1 LPDLV
6 LGAGEAMSLRELFT
20 ALLGKAAAAGP
31 IAARTQSALIGT
43 IILGVIIVASPAH
56 TQEKSIV
63 VASTTSA
70 QDSGLFEYLLPIFK
84 QKTGITVNVLAQ
96 GTGQALDTAR
106 RGDADVVFIHAK
118 SAEEKFLAEG
128 EGVKLFPVMYND
140 FVLIGPKDDPAGI
153 KGGKDVAKAF
163 QTIKKKQAC
172 FVSRG
177 GHSGTHIAE
186 LNLWEAA
193 DINIENE
200 RGPWYKSI
208 GQGMGATLNFAN
220 ANNCY
225 VLSDRGTWRHLK
237 NKGDL
242 QILVDG
248 DKRMFNQYDVML
260 VNPAKHPD
268 VKKELGQQFID
279 WLISPDGQKTIANY
293 KIEGQPLFYVTKTSP
308 FFFDEIVLID
318 LLALFLAVATVFI
331 LWYVVK
337 KALPNGVKDL
347 QFFVTFIFVVVPFVT
362 LVCFGLAVINY
373 DAIAARAGWP
383 PILPLDSP
391 LSLPI
396 LAALAFYIGQTMWL
410 WWDWRKLRI
419 PRKSTD

>member
-1 LPDLV
+1 MFD
-6 LGAGEAMSLRELFT
+6 R
-20 ALLGKAAAAGP
+20 
-31 IAARTQSALIGT
+31 RALIGA
-43 IILGVIIVASPAH
+43 IILVGVIIVASPAY

-84 QKTGITVNVLAQ
+84 QKTGITVKVLAQ

-106 RGDADVVFIHAK
+106 RGDADVVFVHAR

-153 KGGKDVAKAF
+153 KGRKDVAKAL
-163 QTIKKKQAC
+163 QIIKEKRAC

-177 GHSGTHIAE
+177 DHSGTHIAE
-186 LNLWEAA
+186 LNFWKAA
-193 DINIENE
+193 DADIEKDG
-200 RGPWYKSI
+200 GPWYKSI
-208 GQGMGATLNFAN
+208 GQGMGATLNFAI
-220 ANNCY
+220 ASNCY
-225 VLSDRGTWRHLK
+225 VLSDRGTWSDLK

-279 WLISPDGQKTIANY
+279 WLVSADGQKTIANY
-293 KIEGQPLFYVTKTSP
+293 KIEGEQLFYVTNTSP
-308 FFFDEIVLID
+308 FLFDEIGLID
-318 LLALFLAVATVFI
+318 LLALVVAIATVST

-337 KALPNGVKDL
+337 QVFPDDVKDL
-347 QFFVTFIFVVVPFVT
+347 QLFLTFIIVIIPFVMI
-362 LVCFGLAVINY
+362 LYFGLAVINY
-373 DAIAARAGWP
+373 NAIAELSGWP
-383 PILPLDSP
+383 PVLPLNSLLSP
-391 LSLPI
+391 LI
-396 LAALAFYIGQTMWL
+396 VGAVAFYIGQTMWL
-410 WWDWRKLRI
+410 WWDWRKFRI
-419 PRKSTD
+419 PR

>member
-1 LPDLV
+1 MLD
-6 LGAGEAMSLRELFT
+6 R
-20 ALLGKAAAAGP
+20 
-31 IAARTQSALIGT
+31 RALIGA
-43 IILGVIIVASPAH
+43 IILVGVIIVASPAY

-84 QKTGITVNVLAQ
+84 QKTGITVKVLAQ

-106 RGDADVVFIHAK
+106 RGDADVVFVHAK

-128 EGVKLFPVMYND
+128 EGVKRFPVMYND

-153 KGGKDVAKAF
+153 KGRKDVAKAF
-163 QTIKKKQAC
+163 QSIKEKQAC

-177 GHSGTHIAE
+177 DNSGTHIAE
-186 LNLWEAA
+186 LNFWKAA
-193 DINIENE
+193 DADIGKDG
-200 RGPWYKSI
+200 GPWYKSI

-225 VLSDRGTWRHLK
+225 VLSDRGTWMHVK

-242 QILVDG
+242 QILVEG

-279 WLISPDGQKTIANY
+279 WLTSMDGQKTIANY
-293 KIEGQPLFYVTKTSP
+293 KIEGKQLFYLTNTSP
-308 FFFDEIVLID
+308 VFFDEIVLID
-318 LLALFLAVATVFI
+318 LLALVVAIATVSI
-331 LWYVVK
+331 LWYFVK
-337 KALPNGVKDL
+337 KAFPDDVKDL
-347 QFFVTFIFVVVPFVT
+347 QLFLIFIAVIVPFVII
-362 LVCFGLAVINY
+362 VYFGLAVINY
-373 DAIAARAGWP
+373 DAIAALSGWP
-383 PILPLDSP
+383 LVLPLDRPPSP
-391 LSLPI
+391 LI
-396 LAALAFYIGQTMWL
+396 LGAVAFYIGQTMWL

-419 PRKSTD
+419 PR